1 MNYQK
6 LVLIGNATGDAERK
20 TSRKGDVAYTRFQ
33 MGVSSGKDQSTYF
46 KVAVFGERGEAL
58 AEKITRGRQV
68 FVEGQIKV
76 SKNGKFG
83 VVANQIR
90 LGPPNKESR

>member
-6 LVLIGNATGDAERK
+6 LVLLGNATGDAERK
-20 TSRKGDVAYTRFQ
+20 TSKNGDVDYTRFQ

-58 AEKITRGRQV
+58 AEQITKGRQV

-76 SKNGKFG
+76 SNNGRFG
-83 VVANQIR
+83 VVANLVR
-90 LGPPNKESR
+90 LGPPNKESN